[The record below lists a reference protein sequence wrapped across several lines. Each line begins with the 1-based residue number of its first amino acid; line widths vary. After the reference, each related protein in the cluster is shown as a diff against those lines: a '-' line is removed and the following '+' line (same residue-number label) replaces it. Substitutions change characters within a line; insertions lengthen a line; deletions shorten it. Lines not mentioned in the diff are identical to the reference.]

1 MKKTEDPYK
10 AILTLFRNVGGNAG
24 LQSTAQ
30 IGTIVSPPP
39 EIKVQWNGMLLDKKW
54 FYIDDYWLQ
63 GHTRQIRGHI
73 VSATQNKSGG
83 SGDAQYESHNHDI
96 DNDYTASIIYTDT
109 WQEGDKILMIP
120 IVGNDNKTVK
130 QFWILSKGKR
140 LDGN

>member
-10 AILTLFRNVGGNAG
+10 AMLTLFRNVGGNAG

-30 IGTIVSPPP
+30 IGTIVNPPP

-63 GHTRQIRGHI
+63 GHIRQIKGHI
-73 VSATQNKSGG
+73 VSATQNRGG
-83 SGDAQYESHNHDI
+83 GGGDAAYESHNHDI

-109 WQEGDKILMIP
+109 WQIGDKVLMIP
-120 IVGNDNKTVK
+120 IMGDDNKTVK

>member
-10 AILTLFRNVGGNAG
+10 AMLTLFRNVGGNAG

-30 IGTIVSPPP
+30 IGTVVSPPP

-73 VSATQNKSGG
+73 VFRNAK
-83 SGDAQYESHNHDI
+83 
-96 DNDYTASIIYTDT
+96 
-109 WQEGDKILMIP
+109 
-120 IVGNDNKTVK
+120 
-130 QFWILSKGKR
+130 
-140 LDGN
+140 

>member
-1 MKKTEDPYK
+1 MKKTEDAYK
-10 AILTLFRNVGGNAG
+10 GMLKLFKDIGGNAG
-24 LQSTAQ
+24 LQSMPQ

-63 GHTRQIRGHI
+63 GHTRQIKGHI
-73 VSATQNKSGG
+73 VSATQNRSGG
-83 SGDAQYESHNHDI
+83 GDDAMFASHNHDI

-109 WQEGDKILMIP
+109 WHVGDKILMIP
-120 IVGNDNKTVK
+120 IQGSDNKTVK